1 MGIGEFMFSS
11 DLVKVYLDMTKEMK
25 ELQVNFL
32 THKVPTLT
40 KKQLYPEN
48 AENTFVEYPFVK
60 SIFEENFLI
69 SSDIITNKG
78 SNIF

>member
-1 MGIGEFMFSS
+1 
-11 DLVKVYLDMTKEMK
+11 MTKEMK

-48 AENTFVEYPFVK
+48 AENTFVEYAFVK

-78 SNIF
+78 CNIF